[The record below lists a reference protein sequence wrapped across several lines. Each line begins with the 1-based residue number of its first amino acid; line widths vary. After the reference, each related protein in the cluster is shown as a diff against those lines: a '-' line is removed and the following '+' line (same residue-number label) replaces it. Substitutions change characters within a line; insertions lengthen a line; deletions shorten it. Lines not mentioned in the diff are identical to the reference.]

1 MVHGLV
7 TQYYYSILSSIL
19 SKIKIKTIKHHIQR
33 YYTSSRL
40 ECSVCSH
47 SWFQSID
54 RIMTMQD
61 GFEMIQRPAYE
72 IERVH
77 LNLRENKA
85 PNFMGEQKLY
95 VGNIAFECGEKDIY
109 EVFNEVGSVGDV
121 SLVRDDTGKVRGFG
135 FVTMRTVAEGE
146 KAIAELDGAEVKGRN
161 IAVRPSNN

>member
-1 MVHGLV
+1 
-7 TQYYYSILSSIL
+7 
-19 SKIKIKTIKHHIQR
+19 
-33 YYTSSRL
+33 
-40 ECSVCSH
+40 
-47 SWFQSID
+47 
-54 RIMTMQD
+54 MTMQD
-61 GFEMIQRPAYE
+61 GFEMIKRPEYE

-95 VGNIAFECGEKDIY
+95 VGNIAFECGEQDIY

-121 SLVRDDTGKVRGFG
+121 SLVRDDEGRVRGFG